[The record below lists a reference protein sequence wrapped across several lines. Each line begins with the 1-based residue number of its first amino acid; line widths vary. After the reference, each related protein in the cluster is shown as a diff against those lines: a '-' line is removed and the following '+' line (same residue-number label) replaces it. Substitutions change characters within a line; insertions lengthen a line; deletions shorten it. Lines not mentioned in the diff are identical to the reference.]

1 MYSVNEIYELM
12 KYIINK
18 DQNGYLSPAEFN
30 NNINFAQ
37 NSYISFLLGTLQMY
51 VPGRPISRVELGQ
64 NTVVRQR
71 LTPSIYEYNL
81 AVDSTGYS
89 PYPGDFLQVDAMWSI
104 YGYNRIRWTD
114 QDKWYSTYNSVIDPV
129 ATNPIYRIKDIGLQ
143 FAPENIGAAKMSY
156 VRVPPAIIW
165 GYTLDV
171 NGIEVYDPATSQD
184 PIWENTS
191 MLEILSRALR
201 MSGVNLQ
208 SADVSNYAE
217 QIKAA
222 GQ

>member
-1 MYSVNEIYELM
+1 MTVNEVYELM

-18 DQNGYLSPAEFN
+18 EQSGYLSPTEFN
-30 NNINFAQ
+30 NNMNFAQ

-51 VPGRPISRVELGQ
+51 VPGRPIAKVELGQ
-64 NTVVRQR
+64 NSVVRQR

-81 AVDSTGYS
+81 TIDGSGYS

-114 QDKWYSTYNSVIDPV
+114 QDRWYSTYNSVIDPI
-129 ATNPIYRIKDIGLQ
+129 ATNPIYRIRDIGLQ
-143 FAPENIGAAKMSY
+143 FAPDNIGAAKMSY

-165 GYTLDV
+165 GYTLDG
-171 NGIEVYDPATSQD
+171 NGVEVYDPATSAD
-184 PIWENTS
+184 PIFDNTAI
-191 MLEILSRALR
+191 LEIMARALR

-208 SADVSNYAE
+208 AADVSNYAE
-217 QIKAA
+217 QIKNI

>member
-1 MYSVNEIYELM
+1 MTVDEIYELIQ
-12 KYIINK
+12 YIINK
-18 DQNGYLSPAEFN
+18 HQNGYLTPNEFN

-51 VPGRPISRVELGQ
+51 VPGRPIAKVELGQ
-64 NTVVRQR
+64 NSVVRQR
-71 LTPSIYEYNL
+71 LTPSIYEFDL
-81 AVDSTGYS
+81 AIDPSGIS

-114 QDKWYSTYNSVIDPV
+114 QDRMFSTYNSVIDPI
-129 ATNPIYRIKDIGLQ
+129 ATNPIYRIRDLGLH

-156 VRVPPAIIW
+156 VRVPPPIIW
-165 GYTLDV
+165 GFNLDP
-171 NGIEVYDPATSQD
+171 NGIPVYDPLQSTQ
-184 PIWENTS
+184 PIWDNTAI
-191 MLEILSRALR
+191 MEIMARALR

-208 SADVSNYAE
+208 AADVSNYAE
-217 QIKAA
+217 EIKNI